1 MHLPSPYLTSPS
13 QQPFVVVVVVVVVV
27 VCASSSYVFVCQRVF
42 LIRGLENFRLETKKN
57 K

>member
-13 QQPFVVVVVVVVVV
+13 QRPDVVVVVVVV
-27 VCASSSYVFVCQRVF
+27 VCASSSCVFVCRRVF